1 MWSVILTLTVC
12 FFLACLT
19 SAMLIFFL
27 CGGYYVNNPDK
38 QNKIA
43 GTMLILNYIIL
54 ISLVFSGV
62 VSLGVLTLSV
72 VGLFIVVNII
82 YKEK

>member
-19 SAMLIFFL
+19 SAMLILFL
-27 CGGYYVNNPDK
+27 CGEYFVNNSDK
-38 QNKIA
+38 QNKIL

-62 VSLGVLTLSV
+62 VSLGILTLSV

-82 YKEK
+82 

>member
-19 SAMLIFFL
+19 SAMLILFL
-27 CGGYYVNNPDK
+27 CGEYFVNNSDK
-38 QNKIA
+38 QNKIL

-62 VSLGVLTLSV
+62 VSLGILTLSV
-72 VGLFIVVNII
+72 VGLFIVVSII
-82 YKEK
+82 

>member
-12 FFLACLT
+12 LFLACVA
-19 SAMLIFFL
+19 SATLILFL
-27 CGGYYVNNPDK
+27 CGEYYVNNSDK

-43 GTMLILNYIIL
+43 GTMFILNYIIL

-72 VGLFIVVNII
+72 IGLFIVVNII
-82 YKEK
+82 

>member
-1 MWSVILTLTVC
+1 MWSAILTLTVC

-19 SAMLIFFL
+19 SAMLILFL

-43 GTMLILNYIIL
+43 GTMFILNYIIL